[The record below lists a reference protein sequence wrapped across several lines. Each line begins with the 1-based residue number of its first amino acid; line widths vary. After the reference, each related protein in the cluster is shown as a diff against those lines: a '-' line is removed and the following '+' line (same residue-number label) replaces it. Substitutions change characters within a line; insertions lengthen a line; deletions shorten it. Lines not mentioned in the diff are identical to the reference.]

1 MSDPCPFDIN
11 SLYTDALHS
20 IFDWFTLRERGI
32 VSSVSKRWKDI
43 ALTGVP
49 RGHLDM
55 LDVVGWEKFWLVRNS
70 SVCQH
75 HLSDLHTEWNIR
87 IVELIIDM
95 RNLRHL
101 YISGRKNT
109 LTNWMISI
117 LATKQRLETL
127 CLSQFALNNTQLL
140 EALFASGVIFS
151 RLRHVGKIK
160 LTRALLDLLGVH
172 APMLQTLHGI
182 VDVVHSRSVLQ
193 CISTRLQPLQELKL
207 AVDQVGSEYYRNT
220 TLSACDFAASMDTSQ
235 LRVLALQ
242 HFDLDASLM
251 VWLQNAPHLTTLTA
265 YMCSRSL
272 PDMSAFV
279 HPTLR
284 TFDVHLMLPMMSL
297 LPVRWNEAFR
307 PQHMPQTTINVCS
320 SDYKTIF

>member
-1 MSDPCPFDIN
+1 MSAPRPYIN
-11 SLYTDALHS
+11 RLYTDALHS

-43 ALTGVP
+43 ACTGVP
-49 RGHLDM
+49 RGQLDM
-55 LDVVGWEKFWLVRNS
+55 IDIVGWEKWWLVRNS
-70 SVCQH
+70 SLCHH
-75 HLSDLHTEWNIR
+75 HLSDLHAEWNMDIAG
-87 IVELIIDM
+87 ILKDLQ
-95 RNLRHL
+95 NLRHL
-101 YISGRKNT
+101 RISGRKST

-127 CLSQFALNNTQLL
+127 CLSQFALPNTQLL

-151 RLRHVGKIK
+151 RLRHIGKIK
-160 LTRALLDLLGVH
+160 LTHALLDLLGVH
-172 APMLQTLHGI
+172 APMLHTLHGI
-182 VDVVHSRSVLQ
+182 VDVVHSRSILQ

-207 AVDQVGSEYYRNT
+207 TVDQVGSKYHRNT
-220 TLSACDFAASMDTSQ
+220 TLSACDFSTSMDTSQ

-251 VWLQNAPHLTTLTA
+251 PWLQNASNLATLTA

-272 PDMSAFV
+272 PDMSTFV
-279 HPTLR
+279 HPSLR
-284 TFDVHLMLPMMSL
+284 ILEVHLMLPMMSL
-297 LPVRWNEAFR
+297 LQVRWNEALR
-307 PQHMPQTTINVCS
+307 PQHMPQMMVNVCS